1 MVEDG
6 RCSRLRIGSTHR
18 PEAPLL
24 SGSRDCVEAVSARNA
39 AEDQQ
44 SRLEF

>member
-6 RCSRLRIGSTHR
+6 RCPVCASAAHR

-24 SGSRDCVEAVSARNA
+24 SGSRDFVEAVSARNA

-44 SRLEF
+44 SCLEF